1 MKTLHA
7 DTSTQLESGE
17 LKTAHLV
24 EVILTNANG
33 TDVSI
38 LMTDYNVDLTISGK
52 TYLASGHLLG
62 ISEISTSNDLQIND
76 VTVSLSGIDGTKISE
91 VLSYNYIDRELHITR
106 AFLNSSDNYYSDPV
120 KVFVGRINSP
130 TINENPND
138 GTAIVTINAS
148 SYLADFDKKPARH
161 TNHIEHNFYYPND
174 DFFSLWGQIDKEIIW
189 GYTE

>member
-1 MKTLHA
+1 MKTL
-7 DTSTQLESGE
+7 TSYIESQLATGE
-17 LKTAHLV
+17 LRTAHLV

-106 AFLNSSDNYYSDPV
+106 AFLNSSDNIYVDPV

-130 TINENPND
+130 TIKDRKSTRLN
-138 GTAIVTINAS
+138 S
-148 SYLADFDKKPARH
+148 SH
-161 TNHIEHNFYYPND
+161 
-174 DFFSLWGQIDKEIIW
+174 
-189 GYTE
+189 